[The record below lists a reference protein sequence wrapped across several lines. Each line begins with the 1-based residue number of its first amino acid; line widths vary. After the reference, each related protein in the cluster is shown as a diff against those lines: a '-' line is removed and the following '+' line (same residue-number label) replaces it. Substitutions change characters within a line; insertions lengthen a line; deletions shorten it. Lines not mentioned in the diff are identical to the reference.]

1 MTTKKE
7 LLKRIEALE
16 RLTSDL
22 MESLDALLAD
32 KRSENE
38 RNASEVRAKTIENPI
53 GRKENMPMGGT
64 RDFKPRHL
72 QHQLGRGVTD
82 EGQR

>member
-7 LLKRIEALE
+7 LLKRIESRE

-22 MESLDALLAD
+22 KTSLDALLAD

-53 GRKENMPMGGT
+53 GKKENMPMGGT
-64 RDFKPRHL
+64 RDFKPRH
-72 QHQLGRGVTD
+72 TFNTNWD
-82 EGQR
+82 EE

>member
-7 LLKRIEALE
+7 LLKRIESLE
-16 RLTSDL
+16 RLTSDVKT
-22 MESLDALLAD
+22 SLDARLAD

-53 GRKENMPMGGT
+53 GKKENMPMGGT
-64 RDFKPRHL
+64 RDFKPRH
-72 QHQLGRGVTD
+72 TFNTNWD
-82 EGQR
+82 EE

>member
-7 LLKRIEALE
+7 LLKRIESLE
-16 RLTSDL
+16 LLTSDL
-22 MESLDALLAD
+22 KTSLDALLAD

-53 GRKENMPMGGT
+53 GKKENMPMGGT
-64 RDFKPRHL
+64 RDFKPRH
-72 QHQLGRGVTD
+72 TFNTNWD
-82 EGQR
+82 EE